1 MPIYNCHL
9 CCKIYTNHAQY
20 EDHIKVCTEKSN
32 FEKGKMTLNQ
42 VSRLVLELSEKINI
56 LEQERRN
63 DKIRIDNLET
73 IVKKYNRQSKTNTLK
88 ILNLIQPDIGF
99 VEWIKTINI
108 KEEHFDTIFKY
119 SIKDAIIDIM
129 KDAFVNKA
137 SIPIQAL
144 ANTPINTIYI
154 YDKDECDVYTWK
166 KIANNDFT
174 LFVNAIHKLIKHKYF
189 IGNTEITEDGGD
201 IETKYEKDVKIL
213 GNLTQNEISEI
224 KKRCFDRLRC

>member
-9 CCKIYTNHAQY
+9 CCKIYTNHTQY

-42 VSRLVLELSEKINI
+42 VSRLILELSEKVNI
-56 LEQERRN
+56 LEQERVN
-63 DKIRIDNLET
+63 DKIRINNLEAL
-73 IVKKYNRQSKTNTLK
+73 VKKQNKESKRNIFKT
-88 ILNLIQPDIGF
+88 LNLIQPHIGF

-108 KEEHFDTIFKY
+108 KEEHFDTLFKY
-119 SIKDAIIDIM
+119 SLKDAIIDIM
-129 KDAFVNKA
+129 KDAFVNKT

-144 ANTPINTIYI
+144 ANALKNDIYI
-154 YDKDECDVYTWK
+154 YDKDESEIYTWK
-166 KIANNDFT
+166 KIGNNDFP

-189 IGNTEITEDGGD
+189 INDAECVED

>member
-88 ILNLIQPDIGF
+88 
-99 VEWIKTINI
+99 K
-108 KEEHFDTIFKY
+108 
-119 SIKDAIIDIM
+119 
-129 KDAFVNKA
+129 
-137 SIPIQAL
+137 
-144 ANTPINTIYI
+144 
-154 YDKDECDVYTWK
+154 
-166 KIANNDFT
+166 
-174 LFVNAIHKLIKHKYF
+174 
-189 IGNTEITEDGGD
+189 
-201 IETKYEKDVKIL
+201 
-213 GNLTQNEISEI
+213 
-224 KKRCFDRLRC
+224 